1 MAAKENC
8 CRSCFEVPSIFIY
21 ASFNTLNSKQVDPS
35 KKFEVF
41 GNIQRIAT
49 VEAVDVQERREVY
62 KVLSF
67 YKTVSVRQYT
77 KLSVVGVASIAN
89 DRIKKGLPHGGVPPV
104 VGLLRVGIVYTV
116 PELCPPL
123 SMCIQ

>member
-1 MAAKENC
+1 M
-8 CRSCFEVPSIFIY
+8 SFMFEVPSIFMY

-41 GNIQRIAT
+41 GNINYDEIGQRIAA

-67 YKTVSVRQYT
+67 YKTVSVHQYT

-116 PELCPPL
+116 PEPCPPL
-123 SMCIQ
+123 SMCMQ